1 MPVLTRLLDKLTELL
16 PSAPA
21 APDDTVSGPFAR
33 RDVAV
38 VALLIEA
45 AQIDRTQDAA
55 ESTALERI
63 VRARFG
69 LDAAGTAQLIE
80 TAHTLL
86 AASLE
91 DWIFAAA
98 VRDGFTVAERV
109 EILGLLWEVVY
120 ADGQLARFEQSLLR
134 RLAKQLRLRKAD
146 TEMARAQAFARSGR
160 KDADTAGAE

>member
-1 MPVLTRLLDKLTELL
+1 VLGKLLDKLAELL

-21 APDDTVSGPFAR
+21 ASEDTISGPFAR

-45 AQIDRTQDAA
+45 AQIDRTQNAA
-55 ESTALERI
+55 EFAAVERI
-63 VRARFG
+63 VRERFQ
-69 LDAAGTAQLIE
+69 LDAAATAQLIE
-80 TAHTLL
+80 TARTML

-91 DWIFAAA
+91 DWIFAAS
-98 VRDGFTVAERV
+98 VRDGFTVEERV

-146 TEMARAQAFARSGR
+146 SEMARAQAFARSGR
-160 KDADTAGAE
+160 EDANRPGAE